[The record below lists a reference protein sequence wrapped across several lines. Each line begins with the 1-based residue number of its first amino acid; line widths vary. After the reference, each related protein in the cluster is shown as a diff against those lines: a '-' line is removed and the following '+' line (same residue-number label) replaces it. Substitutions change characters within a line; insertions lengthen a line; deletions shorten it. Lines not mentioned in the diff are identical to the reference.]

1 MEMRTLKVTLQTSWD
16 ENELLALVT
25 EENGIVTIK
34 YMDESARSLIESV
47 WVGDRMYTPSDGKA
61 YMRALE
67 RAFSV
72 SSRIIIEEVQS

>member
-1 MEMRTLKVTLQTSWD
+1 MRTLTVALQTSWD

-25 EENGIVTIK
+25 EKNGIVTIK

-47 WVGDRMYTPSDGKA
+47 WVGDRMYTPNDGGA

-72 SSRIIIEEVQS
+72 SSRVIITEFRS

>member
-1 MEMRTLKVTLQTSWD
+1 MRTLKVTLQTSWD

-34 YMDESARSLIESV
+34 YIDESAKSLIESV
-47 WVGDRMYTPSDGKA
+47 WVGERIFTPSDGSA

-72 SSRIIIEEVQS
+72 SSRVIITEVRS